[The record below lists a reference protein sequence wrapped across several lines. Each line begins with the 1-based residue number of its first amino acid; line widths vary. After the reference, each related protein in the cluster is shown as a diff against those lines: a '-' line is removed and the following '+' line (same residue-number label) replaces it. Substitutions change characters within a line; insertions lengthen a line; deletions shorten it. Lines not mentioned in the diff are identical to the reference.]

1 VFPLFWNAGSCW
13 LQMPREPLFPKYPS
27 HWKRTLS
34 NASSHLVKRNG
45 IRQQFWGTQLVIEG
59 FFFWFFI
66 YLCGVF
72 VSQFGWLHDHNF
84 SAMIFLQSLDFVA
97 GGAWCIICITN
108 WCIDMDASS
117 WDHSWVSVVACIFE
131 QLLAVTRGHYLVF
144 FILNCGNMLYW

>member
-1 VFPLFWNAGSCW
+1 LIADA
-13 LQMPREPLFPKYPS
+13 
-27 HWKRTLS
+27 KRTFISQIPESLKED
-34 NASSHLVKRNG
+34 LVKRLQSFSQEKRHSSAVLGNSTG
-45 IRQQFWGTQLVIEG
+45 NWGFF

-108 WCIDMDASS
+108 WCIDIDASS